1 MRRAA
6 CGALWLLLSA
16 SGATAQVPAET
27 ARPSPEALARYAD
40 EPSIAQ
46 LLAALQRLP
55 ELDPEVARRAARRA
69 RRGGWLPDLRFA
81 LRRGQARDLSA
92 QLDPGDDRRR
102 VSTDD
107 DLALEGSLTIRLSR
121 AAYGPD
127 EVALLREERARER
140 AREERARVVVAA
152 YFERR
157 RLQLER
163 DLRGR
168 QDLETLNRIAELE
181 ALLDAFTGGAFT
193 RIMRHGP

>member
-1 MRRAA
+1 MKARITSL
-6 CGALWLLLSA
+6 ALVLSA
-16 SGATAQVPAET
+16 LVSGARAQEANEAPT
-27 ARPSPEALARYAD
+27 PENLARYAD
-40 EPSIAQ
+40 EPSIGQ
-46 LLAALQRLP
+46 LLEAVARLP

-69 RRGGWLPDLRFA
+69 RRGGWLPDLRLA
-81 LRRGQARDLSA
+81 VRRGQARDLSA
-92 QLDPGDDRRR
+92 QFDDGDDRTR

-127 EVALLREERARER
+127 EVALLREERAREQQREVR
-140 AREERARVVVAA
+140 ARLVVAA

-168 QDLETLNRIAELE
+168 RDLETLQRIAELE

-193 RIMRHGP
+193 RIMRDGP